1 MGLGRRDP
9 MDFDKEIEE
18 IKQTLRILDE
28 RVGEISRSV
37 RAYVDFLTEK
47 RLEEGVEEFQQRVE
61 RRISTLES
69 RVKILEGNTEGQKRP

>member
-1 MGLGRRDP
+1 

-28 RVGEISRSV
+28 RVGEISRSI

-47 RLEEGVEEFQQRVE
+47 QLEEGVEEFQQRVE

-69 RVKILEGNTEGQKRP
+69 RVKILEGNAEGQKRP

>member
-1 MGLGRRDP
+1 